1 MPRAARP
8 VVRPRNCWRAGAER
22 EIAPLTDSRV
32 KLIAAVGVL
41 SLLGALALT
50 ITSGS
55 ARNPGVFF
63 GAGSLL
69 LISGIAF
76 SHTLLAAMAR
86 TSRIATTLARVGMRG
101 AARLRGRSL
110 TTVSV
115 LASRRFHDRVGERIS
130 PRSARAR
137 S

>member
-1 MPRAARP
+1 M
-8 VVRPRNCWRAGAER
+8 
-22 EIAPLTDSRV
+22 V
-32 KLIAAVGVL
+32 KLIAAIGVL
-41 SLLGALALT
+41 RLLGALALI

-86 TSRIATTLARVGMRG
+86 SEPDCHHARRASACVVPRDSG
-101 AARLRGRSL
+101 AA
-110 TTVSV
+110 
-115 LASRRFHDRVGERIS
+115 A
-130 PRSARAR
+130 
-137 S
+137 